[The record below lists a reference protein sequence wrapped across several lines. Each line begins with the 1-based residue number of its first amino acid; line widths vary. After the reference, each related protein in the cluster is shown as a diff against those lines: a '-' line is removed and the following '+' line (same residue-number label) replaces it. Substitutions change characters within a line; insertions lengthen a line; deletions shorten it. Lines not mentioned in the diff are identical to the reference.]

1 MVLGVAGSNP
11 VSHPTFLG
19 TRSLAGTLLLRHVPR
34 WLVGAGP
41 NGWDNRAN
49 ARLRRIATHEGGCPR
64 CSRRLSVSDDFE
76 TRMQAAAAGDR
87 AAYDQLFEHN
97 LPALIAY
104 LRAKVGGELAE
115 RESVR
120 DLAQSVCRE
129 VLRDLDKLEFRAEEQ
144 FRAYL
149 FLQAARKVV
158 DRYRYHKQ
166 EMRDPARLEQLP
178 AESDEVELMGMYAGL
193 TPSRAAGAK
202 EELTRVEQALQLL
215 PEAQRDAV
223 LLSRIAGL
231 GYQEIARQ
239 KGISEAA
246 VRGLVA
252 RGLAR
257 LAGLLGQPPA

>member
-1 MVLGVAGSNP
+1 M
-11 VSHPTFLG
+11 
-19 TRSLAGTLLLRHVPR
+19 
-34 WLVGAGP
+34 
-41 NGWDNRAN
+41 
-49 ARLRRIATHEGGCPR
+49 
-64 CSRRLSVSDDFE
+64 SDDFE
-76 TRMQAAAAGDR
+76 SKIQAAASGDR
-87 AAYDQLFEHN
+87 DAYDQLFANN
-97 LPALIAY
+97 LPALVSF
-104 LRAKVGGELAE
+104 LRAKVGGELAN

-129 VLRDLDKLEFRAEEQ
+129 VLRDFASLEFRGEEQ

-149 FLQAARKVV
+149 FLQATRKVV

-166 EMRDPARLEQLP
+166 EMRDPARVEALP
-178 AESDEVELMGMYAGL
+178 TESHDVSDLGMFATL
-193 TPSRAAGAK
+193 TPSRVAGAK
-202 EELTRVEQALQLL
+202 EELSRVEQALQLL

-231 GYQEIARQ
+231 GYPEIARQ

-257 LAGLLGQPPA
+257 LAGLLGQGEGAPPPQ

>member
-1 MVLGVAGSNP
+1 MA
-11 VSHPTFLG
+11 
-19 TRSLAGTLLLRHVPR
+19 
-34 WLVGAGP
+34 
-41 NGWDNRAN
+41 
-49 ARLRRIATHEGGCPR
+49 
-64 CSRRLSVSDDFE
+64 DDFE
-76 TRMQAAAAGDR
+76 TKIQAAASGDR
-87 AAYDQLFEHN
+87 EAYDQLFANN
-97 LPALIAY
+97 LPALVSF
-104 LRAKVGGELAE
+104 LRAKVGGELAN

-129 VLRDLDKLEFRAEEQ
+129 VLRDLASLEFRGEEQ

-149 FLQAARKVV
+149 FLQATRKVV

-166 EMRDPARLEQLP
+166 EMRDPARVEELP
-178 AESDEVELMGMYAGL
+178 TESHEVAELGMFATL
-193 TPSRAAGAK
+193 TPSRVAGAK
-202 EELTRVEQALQLL
+202 EELSRVEQALQLL

-231 GYQEIARQ
+231 GYSEIARQ

-257 LAGLLGQPPA
+257 LAGLLGQGDGVPPPQ

>member
-1 MVLGVAGSNP
+1 MSDHFQTTIHQA
-11 VSHPTFLG
+11 
-19 TRSLAGTLLLRHVPR
+19 RS
-34 WLVGAGP
+34 
-41 NGWDNRAN
+41 
-49 ARLRRIATHEGGCPR
+49 
-64 CSRRLSVSDDFE
+64 
-76 TRMQAAAAGDR
+76 GDR
-87 AAYDQLFEHN
+87 AAYDELFTRN
-97 LPALIAY
+97 LPALVAF

-129 VLRDLDKLEFRAEEQ
+129 VLRDLDQLEFRGEEQ
-144 FRAYL
+144 FRSYL
-149 FLQAARKVV
+149 FLQATRKVV

-166 EMRDPARLEQLP
+166 EMRDPARQEGLP
-178 AESDEVELMGMYAGL
+178 TDTEAAEVMGAYAPL
-193 TPSRAAGAK
+193 ATPSRVVGAK
-202 EELTRVEQALQLL
+202 EELSRVEQALQGL

-231 GYQEIARQ
+231 SYQEIARQ

-257 LAGLLGQPPA
+257 LASQLGQARESE

>member
-1 MVLGVAGSNP
+1 MTADFDS
-11 VSHPTFLG
+11 
-19 TRSLAGTLLLRHVPR
+19 
-34 WLVGAGP
+34 
-41 NGWDNRAN
+41 
-49 ARLRRIATHEGGCPR
+49 RI
-64 CSRRLSVSDDFE
+64 
-76 TRMQAAAAGDR
+76 QAAASGDPR
-87 AAYDQLFEHN
+87 AYGELFEQN
-97 LPALIAY
+97 LPALVAF
-104 LRAKVGGELAE
+104 LRGKVGGELAG

-129 VLRDLDKLEFRAEEQ
+129 VLRDVGQLRFRGEEQ

-166 EMRDPARLEQLP
+166 AMRDHARVEPLP
-178 AESDEVELMGMYAGL
+178 SASDEAELLGFYGSL

-202 EELTRVEQALQLL
+202 EELTRVEAALQLL

-231 GYQEIARQ
+231 SYQEIARQ
-239 KGISEAA
+239 KATSEAA

-257 LAGLLGQPPA
+257 LAGLLGQPPAGG

>member
-1 MVLGVAGSNP
+1 V
-11 VSHPTFLG
+11 T
-19 TRSLAGTLLLRHVPR
+19 
-34 WLVGAGP
+34 
-41 NGWDNRAN
+41 
-49 ARLRRIATHEGGCPR
+49 
-64 CSRRLSVSDDFE
+64 DDFE
-76 TRMQAAAAGDR
+76 TKVQAAAAGDR
-87 AAYDQLFEHN
+87 AAYDQLFEQN
-97 LPALIAY
+97 LPALIAF

-129 VLRDLDKLEFRAEEQ
+129 VLRDIERLDFRAEEQ

-166 EMRDPARLEQLP
+166 EMRDAARVESLP
-178 AESDEVELMGMYAGL
+178 HESDEAAVFGGYASL

-202 EELTRVEQALQLL
+202 EELSRVEQALQLL

-231 GYQEIARQ
+231 GYPEIARQ

-257 LAGLLGQPPA
+257 LAGLLGQPIGDPPPPA

>member
-1 MVLGVAGSNP
+1 M
-11 VSHPTFLG
+11 T
-19 TRSLAGTLLLRHVPR
+19 
-34 WLVGAGP
+34 
-41 NGWDNRAN
+41 
-49 ARLRRIATHEGGCPR
+49 
-64 CSRRLSVSDDFE
+64 DDFE
-76 TRMQAAAAGDR
+76 TKVQAAVAGDQH
-87 AAYDQLFEHN
+87 AYEQLFEQN
-97 LPALIAY
+97 LPALIAF

-129 VLRDLDKLEFRAEEQ
+129 VLRDLDRLEFRAEEQ

-166 EMRDPARLEQLP
+166 EMRDPARLAPLP
-178 AESDEVELMGMYAGL
+178 GDADEAEVLGSFRSL
-193 TPSRAAGAK
+193 TPSRALGAK
-202 EELTRVEQALQLL
+202 EELSRVEQALQLL

-239 KGISEAA
+239 KGITEAA

-257 LAGLLGQPPA
+257 LAGLLGSAGSDSSQPAP

>member
-1 MVLGVAGSNP
+1 M
-11 VSHPTFLG
+11 T
-19 TRSLAGTLLLRHVPR
+19 
-34 WLVGAGP
+34 
-41 NGWDNRAN
+41 
-49 ARLRRIATHEGGCPR
+49 
-64 CSRRLSVSDDFE
+64 DDFE
-76 TRMQAAAAGDR
+76 TKVQAAAAGDR
-87 AAYDQLFEHN
+87 RAYDQLFEQN
-97 LPALIAY
+97 LPALIAF

-129 VLRDLDKLEFRAEEQ
+129 VLRDIDRLDFRAEEQ

-166 EMRDPARLEQLP
+166 EMRDPARLEPLP
-178 AESDEVELMGMYAGL
+178 QESQEPEVLGVYGSL
-193 TPSRAAGAK
+193 TPSRIAGAK

-223 LLSRIAGL
+223 LLSRVAGL

-257 LAGLLGQPPA
+257 LSGVLGIVPERRPDGG